1 MATATGLV
9 DSLVVRFFSAEYC
22 CFLVWNPEFLPGLDL
37 CFSLGLKVLWRVLL
51 PKPPL
56 RGGPLSQVAPSRLR
70 LAVTWPDSLFPE
82 SFLHCDIVQTHIHRG
97 APTRRQ

>member
-22 CFLVWNPEFLPGLDL
+22 CFLVWNPEFLPGFDL
-37 CFSLGLKVLWRVLL
+37 CLFAWLASVVASTPSKAFTER
-51 PKPPL
+51 
-56 RGGPLSQVAPSRLR
+56 RSFDAPSTLR